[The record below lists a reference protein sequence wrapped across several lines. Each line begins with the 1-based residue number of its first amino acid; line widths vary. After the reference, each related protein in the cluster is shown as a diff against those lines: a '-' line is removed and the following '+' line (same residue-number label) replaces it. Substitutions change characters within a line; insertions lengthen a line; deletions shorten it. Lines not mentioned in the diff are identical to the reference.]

1 MDTVL
6 FGADY
11 HDSFDPRQYLLMKEK
26 YFDSDKN
33 FHKNLHNSC
42 EKGLVSDDSRV
53 LELGGGPCIHRL
65 ISLTR
70 KASEIIS
77 SEYTEACRR
86 EIRKWVEND
95 PSAYDWSQHFQCV
108 AELQGNRESWRDL
121 EEELRG
127 KMHDVIPCDVLKENP
142 IAPKQYAPFDVIIVA
157 SCLEM
162 ACADRASYERSVR
175 ALNSMLGNGG
185 VVVHWG
191 RIGGCYYSVGDKKF
205 FAMTVDEDF
214 VQSAY
219 KKAGFEVVEKVIV
232 TDDVDDN
239 KNVADASS
247 FMYLLAKKIN

>member
-1 MDTVL
+1 MYFVCVSVSPPASL
-6 FGADY
+6 LES
-11 HDSFDPRQYLLMKEK
+11 SFT
-26 YFDSDKN
+26 
-33 FHKNLHNSC
+33 
-42 EKGLVSDDSRV
+42 GLVSDDSRV
-53 LELGGGPCIHRL
+53 LELGEVPAFTADLTHLESQRNHQFRILHRAL
-65 ISLTR
+65 PR
-70 KASEIIS
+70 RDSEMG
-77 SEYTEACRR
+77 R
-86 EIRKWVEND
+86 ND
-95 PSAYDWSQHFQCV
+95 PSAYDWSQHFQYV
-108 AELQGNRESWRDL
+108 AELQGNSTSFNA
-121 EEELRG
+121 G
-127 KMHDVIPCDVLKENP
+127 GHHDDFSDFSHKGEHGEIFKRNSVGSYMTSYHADVLKENP

-162 ACADRASYERSVR
+162 ACADQASYERSVR

-219 KKAGFEVVEKVIV
+219 KKAGIEVVEKVIV

-247 FMYLLAKKIN
+247 FMYLLAKKIHPS